1 MALPGLIGERVFTLF
16 DYDKDG
22 FLNKKEFE
30 DGLSRLFGDY
40 FEDNLE
46 FVFDLFDFNQDGSVS
61 KEDMR
66 MLLSHVPLAHL
77 LEVSGPSS
85 PREKRSTNS
94 LSNAYIYTN
103 YSSFFVD
110 KLESQEEFVNVI
122 EKFMKVCKTITFKE
136 FADRT
141 NTVSSTIFLCVLI
154 VSNLLDVFAIS
165 S

>member
-46 FVFDLFDFNQDGSVS
+46 FVFDLFDFNHDGNVS

-85 PREKRSTNS
+85 PREKRCINPK
-94 LSNAYIYTN
+94 SNAYIYNN

-110 KLESQEEFVNVI
+110 RLESQEELVKVI
-122 EKFMKVCKTITFKE
+122 EKFMKDEKTITFKG

-141 NTVSSTIFLCVLI
+141 NTVSSTIFLCVLKF
-154 VSNLLDVFAIS
+154 SNLLDVFAIS